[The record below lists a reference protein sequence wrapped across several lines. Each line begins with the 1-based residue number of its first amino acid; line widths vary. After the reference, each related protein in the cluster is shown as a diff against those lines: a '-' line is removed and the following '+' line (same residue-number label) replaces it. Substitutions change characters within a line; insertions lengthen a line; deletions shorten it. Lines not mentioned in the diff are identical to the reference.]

1 MKRRMN
7 PQRHDG
13 RDYLTTAQT
22 ATRLGVKTET
32 VYAYVSRGLLTSA
45 RIPAVRGSLFAVD
58 EVEQLASREGA
69 RRVAGGSVERIRTQL
84 TLLED
89 DDLYYRGKR
98 ATDLVPCGFE
108 RVAEFL
114 WSGELPDEADFPAS
128 TVPVVAF
135 PDSARLIDRL
145 RVSVDL
151 AAAGDPLRSDL
162 SPRSLIRCA
171 HGVLAAGVA
180 GLGGGSDGRVAAR
193 LWPAVSTREP
203 RPGEV
208 DILDA
213 ALVLLADHDLAA
225 STLAA
230 RVAAS
235 TRANLYAVVGA
246 GLGAIDGPLHGT
258 MAERAVRL
266 FDGDPLVALGNA
278 FRLSEPVP
286 GFGHMLYQR
295 RDPRAEYLLGRLR
308 SEFPGP
314 LVDAA
319 DVIVSELRMRNSTFP
334 TSDFALALMTRVFD
348 LRIDAAEAIF
358 ALARTAGWI
367 AHAIEEYKEPPLR
380 FRVPGVYVGVRPA
393 QS

>member
-89 DDLYYRGKR
+89 DDLFYRGKR
-98 ATDLVPCGFE
+98 ATDLVECGFE

-114 WSGELPDEADFPAS
+114 WSGELPDSADFPAANAPS
-128 TVPVVAF
+128 VGL

-145 RVSVDL
+145 RLSVDL

-171 HGVLAAGVA
+171 HGILAAGVS
-180 GLGGGSDGRVAAR
+180 GLGGGPDGRVAAR
-193 LWPAVSTREP
+193 LWPAVSNREP

-258 MAERAVRL
+258 MAERVVRL
-266 FDGDPLVALGNA
+266 LDGDPLVALGNA
-278 FRLSEPVP
+278 FRSSEPVP
-286 GFGHMLYQR
+286 GFGHPLYQQ

-308 SEFPGP
+308 AEFPGP
-314 LVDAA
+314 ILDAA
-319 DVIVSELRMRNSTFP
+319 DVIVTELRERNSTFP
-334 TSDFALALMTRVFD
+334 TSDFALAVMTKAFD

-380 FRVPGVYVGVRPA
+380 FRVPGVYVGIRPP